1 MELIQKWGRGII
13 SKQGKNGVQYRVT
26 SLQDLINIVIPH
38 FEKYSLITQK
48 KADFIL
54 FKKVIDLMNRK
65 EHLTVEGLKKIVA
78 IKASINLGL
87 SEELKSAPQWKKIV
101 PIQRPLIQNQK
112 NP

>member
-54 FKKVIDLMNRK
+54 FKKVVNFIENK
-65 EHLTVEGLKKIVA
+65 KHLTIEGL
-78 IKASINLGL
+78 G
-87 SEELKSAPQWKKIV
+87 
-101 PIQRPLIQNQK
+101 
-112 NP
+112 